1 MKNKVQ
7 AGAVIEGTVVR
18 VYPSYAIMLFD
29 DGLTGLLH
37 VTELSNNYVHNFTGY
52 VGVGNIYKVKVLSLD
67 ETKNFAKVS
76 LKQVSLAERKAPLS
90 HQAID
95 PSQVDFS
102 ELAKRLPEWVKEENA
117 EPLQEQTKGA

>member
-1 MKNKVQ
+1 MRQKTKVSD
-7 AGAVIEGTVVR
+7 VIEGTVVR

-52 VGVGNIYKVKVLSLD
+52 VGVGNIYKVKVLSLE

-90 HQAID
+90 HRSID
-95 PSQVDFS
+95 LSQVDFT
-102 ELAKRLPEWVKEENA
+102 ELAKRLPDWIKEENA
-117 EPLQEQTKGA
+117 EPKKV